1 VKEINYKNLIDN
13 KLSKKTKEEDGTA
26 YVAIDG
32 QYEEQSGYGYTQSEW
47 ITLYEGIITWV
58 ADENGRNILWSDTR
72 IILPENVSP
81 DSVNKIRLIING
93 ENNHDVTSE
102 ITYANPINN
111 SINFGNPRFSD
122 DFAENN
128 GLEYGVGLCGNQIH
142 MGAYD
147 TFISN
152 GDHVTIIGYVASV
165 KQIDS
170 SLLPANVFV
179 KGGGE
184 YSIQAKNDTSI
195 IATGEYA
202 VAQGVD
208 TQATGISSHAEGNYT
223 KAIGNYSRAEGSN
236 TIADGGVS
244 HAEGS
249 YTRSQGGTS
258 HAEGGYTITYGSAS
272 HAEGYYTV
280 AYGNYSHAEGGYNS
294 SPRIYLTGSG
304 TTYTSSS
311 ALYDYYLGKII
322 QSFGTKAIITS
333 IDITNKTITVS
344 SSLGNLN
351 SNSCYVYNSS
361 SAYGVNSHAE
371 GCGTLAKNSFSHAE
385 GFTTIASGFYSH
397 SEGSYTVA
405 AGNNSH
411 AEGGYTKASGQYQHA
426 AGKYNVEDL
435 NNTYAE
441 IIGIGTAESAR
452 KNGRTLDWSGNE
464 KLAGSLT
471 LGLGT
476 TDETTITA
484 AQLKNITNPT
494 FITSTTSNNVETLNK
509 TYNEI
514 TAALSTGNFIPVC
527 SGMYVTY
534 ITGHGF
540 SPANNK
546 RYILTADGK
555 WWYCDG
561 GGQYPSYS
569 SSAT

>member
-1 VKEINYKNLIDN
+1 MKEINYKNLIDN
-13 KLSKKTKEEDGTA
+13 KLSKQTKEDNGTA
-26 YVAIDG
+26 YVAVDG
-32 QYEEQSGYGYTQSEW
+32 QYEEQPGYGYTQDKW
-47 ITLYEGIITWV
+47 VTLYEGIPSLV
-58 ADENGRNILWSDTR
+58 EDEDGEPFLWSNTN
-72 IILPENVSP
+72 IFFPENVSP
-81 DSVNKIRLIING
+81 DSVNKIRLIISG
-93 ENNHDVTSE
+93 ENNHDVTSV
-102 ITYANPINN
+102 ITYTDGYTIF
-111 SINFGNPRFSD
+111 FGNPYFLTLD
-122 DFAENN
+122 TEKDN
-128 GLEYGVGLCGNQIH
+128 GFPYSVFFQNTDIH
-142 MGAYD
+142 ISAYD

-152 GDHVTIIGYVASV
+152 GDHVTIMGCIPSV

-361 SAYGVNSHAE
+361 SAYGANSHAE